1 MPNRP
6 TMQPQAYPFSR
17 EITKYIDNFVTRL
30 RRGQVVESKDIAIE
44 TASLMRHVI
53 SDTSLE
59 SVDML
64 VDLIKAVGRRLVE
77 ALPRELLIVNAF
89 CWLLHVVR
97 EESESVEFVED
108 AWASGKPQPPSAASP
123 ARGAET
129 PGMGV
134 AQAGALRTLTEQLA
148 SRLDVETMTLMGFKK
163 NILNEI
169 NEYILE
175 LENIEDAI
183 AKNALE
189 YIHSNEIVLT
199 CGRSLTVAKFLLK
212 AAAKRKFH
220 VIVTEC
226 APTYAGHEQAR
237 ALAASPN
244 IDV

>member
-108 AWASGKPQPPSAASP
+108 AWASGKP
-123 ARGAET
+123 
-129 PGMGV
+129 
-134 AQAGALRTLTEQLA
+134 
-148 SRLDVETMTLMGFKK
+148 
-163 NILNEI
+163 
-169 NEYILE
+169 
-175 LENIEDAI
+175 
-183 AKNALE
+183 
-189 YIHSNEIVLT
+189 
-199 CGRSLTVAKFLLK
+199 
-212 AAAKRKFH
+212 
-220 VIVTEC
+220 
-226 APTYAGHEQAR
+226 
-237 ALAASPN
+237 
-244 IDV
+244 